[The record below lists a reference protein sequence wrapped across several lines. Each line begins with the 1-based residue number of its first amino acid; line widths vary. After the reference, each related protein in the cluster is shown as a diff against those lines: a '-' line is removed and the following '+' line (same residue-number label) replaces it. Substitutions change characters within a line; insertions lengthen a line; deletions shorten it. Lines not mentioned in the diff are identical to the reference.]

1 MSIKS
6 LLSRLCSH
14 LPRILEMKASRNLHF
29 LRSGYISSGR
39 GTVGPSRP
47 LIQAMEADNRS
58 MSAVHNIRSALVH
71 GYVGDRTPLAG
82 EYHSHDFPWES
93 CIPEGKAA
101 IECQVKEHRDCIAC
115 MKDDRTSSSGAR
127 NHVIADQGEW
137 EAFHQ
142 RHSAARFFKEK
153 RYIPLEFPV
162 LVERKP
168 LHVAEI
174 GCGCGSA
181 LLPVLKANKE
191 SRATACDLSP
201 AAIELFK
208 VAAEK
213 EGISSERINAFAYDA
228 SSESRI
234 AEDDTLSVP
243 QAMQRMKVDV
253 SGPLA
258 GLEADAL
265 LMIFTLSAVLPKDM
279 PTMLRNAASA
289 LRVGGLLLF
298 RDYGL
303 YDMAQQRF
311 KGSQL
316 IDPDALVYRRQDGT
330 LAHFF
335 ALEEIEALA
344 EEASFDVVECDYTTT
359 LLRNRKDTSTMKR
372 VFVHAVLRK
381 RDRR

>member
-1 MSIKS
+1 M
-6 LLSRLCSH
+6 
-14 LPRILEMKASRNLHF
+14 
-29 LRSGYISSGR
+29 
-39 GTVGPSRP
+39 GPSRP

-213 EGISSERINAFAYDA
+213 EGISSE
-228 SSESRI
+228 
-234 AEDDTLSVP
+234 
-243 QAMQRMKVDV
+243 
-253 SGPLA
+253 
-258 GLEADAL
+258 
-265 LMIFTLSAVLPKDM
+265 
-279 PTMLRNAASA
+279 
-289 LRVGGLLLF
+289 
-298 RDYGL
+298 
-303 YDMAQQRF
+303 
-311 KGSQL
+311 
-316 IDPDALVYRRQDGT
+316 
-330 LAHFF
+330 
-335 ALEEIEALA
+335 
-344 EEASFDVVECDYTTT
+344 
-359 LLRNRKDTSTMKR
+359 
-372 VFVHAVLRK
+372 
-381 RDRR
+381 